1 MNVVRTSLRTAVG
14 LTVVAVALGACS
26 SSGGTS
32 GGTSSGGS
40 TAGSGGGGVF
50 KLGLVTS
57 STGPFAS
64 NYKTMVA
71 GAQYAVK
78 LLNDGGGING
88 NTVQLVTVDTQNDPK
103 NGVTMVP
110 NLVSNDKV
118 VAIIGPVDSAGC
130 EIVCTTANKLKVPD
144 ISPGAGRPGVLAN
157 ARPYAFT
164 LAQPDAANSI
174 PVLEKATKD
183 KGFKTAAIISDDAT
197 ATTKAQREL
206 YEQVFKDT
214 NVQVVQKVT
223 FKAGDSSFASQVTSM
238 ASGSPDVIALAA
250 GPDDAG
256 RIAREIRSQKLTAT
270 LMGTGS
276 LQSGGAAYFAAGGD
290 ATEGTVSAAQYDPTD
305 PNEPAKTLLAKAQT
319 DSGQK
324 EIPLNYA
331 YAYDA
336 VNMVAKVIKDK
347 SITPDTAADQA
358 RTTIQ
363 EGLNNLGAYQGMAA
377 TSQFQQDG
385 TANRPQLLAVMTKG
399 VFVIQH

>member
-14 LTVVAVALGACS
+14 LAVVAVALGACS
-26 SSGGTS
+26 SGGTS
-32 GGTSSGGS
+32 GGTSSAGS
-40 TAGSGGGGVF
+40 TGGSGGGGVF
-50 KLGLVTS
+50 KFGLVTS

-78 LLNDGGGING
+78 VLNDGGGING

-164 LAQPDAANSI
+164 LAQPDAAST

-238 ASGSPDVIALAA
+238 ASGNPDVIALAA

-256 RIAREIRSQKLTAT
+256 RIAREIRGQKLTAI

-276 LQSGGAAYFAAGGD
+276 LQSGGAAYFAAGGE
-290 ATEGTVSAAQYDPTD
+290 ATEGTISAAQYDPTD
-305 PNEPAKTLLAKAQT
+305 PTEPAKTLLTKAQT
-319 DSGQK
+319 DTGQTQ
-324 EIPLNYA
+324 IPLNFA

-336 VNMVAKVIKDK
+336 VNMVAKVIKAK
-347 SITPDTAADQA
+347 SVTPDTAADQA
-358 RTTIQ
+358 RTTLQ
-363 EGLNNLGAYQGMAA
+363 EGLNNLGSYQGMAA
-377 TSQFQQDG
+377 TSQFQQAG